1 MPGNTS
7 QVEDFMHYLVFVYG
21 TLKKG
26 FSNHRLLSGAEFLGP
41 AQTVQKF
48 AMYTTGTPIVLKEEA
63 VSPIF
68 GELYR
73 VDEKILAAL
82 DSLEGHPDWYRR
94 EEVEVLVDEGE
105 REKRLETA
113 WLYFSLDKR
122 GFLVPSGKFLKE
134 VEPSR

>member
-1 MPGNTS
+1 
-7 QVEDFMHYLVFVYG
+7 MHYLVFVYG

-26 FSNHRLLSGAEFLGP
+26 FSNHRLLSGAEFVAA
-41 AQTVQKF
+41 AQTLEKF
-48 AMYTTGTPIVLKEEA
+48 AMYSTGTPIVLKEEA

-94 EEVEVLVDEGE
+94 EQVEVLVDDGE
-105 REKRLETA
+105 RGTRMETA

-122 GFLVPSGKFLKE
+122 GTLVPSGKFVKE
-134 VEPSR
+134 AQP

>member
-1 MPGNTS
+1 
-7 QVEDFMHYLVFVYG
+7 MHYLVFVYG

-26 FSNHRLLSGAEFLGP
+26 FSNHRLLAGAEFLGA
-41 AQTVQKF
+41 AQTVEKY
-48 AMYTTGTPIVLKEEA
+48 AMYSTGTPIVLKDEA

-73 VDEKILAAL
+73 VNEKTLAAL

-94 EEVEVLVDEGE
+94 QEVEVLVDEVE
-105 REKRLETA
+105 RGRRLETA

-122 GFLVPSGKFLKE
+122 GILVPSGKFLKE
-134 VEPSR
+134 VEPQR